1 MRAFLIVW
9 FGQVISM
16 LGSAM
21 TTFALTIWAYEIT
34 GSATALA
41 LVSFFSFGPA
51 HPLQPDRRAR
61 WWIAGIAS
69 WS

>member
-1 MRAFLIVW
+1 MARPSGMRAFLIVW

-21 TTFALTIWAYEIT
+21 TTFALTIWAYEMT

-41 LVSFFSFGPA
+41 LV
-51 HPLQPDRRAR
+51 
-61 WWIAGIAS
+61 
-69 WS
+69 

>member
-21 TTFALTIWAYEIT
+21 TTFALTIWAYELT

-51 HPLQPDRRAR
+51 ISSARWRAR
-61 WWIAGIAS
+61 W
-69 WS
+69 